1 MFILFAESSP
11 KIAGEEKRV
20 GGGETCRRV
29 GVSACRRVGVGIAPQ
44 GDVSADGRMGVSA
57 WVSPPQGD
65 VSADGRVGVGKRM
78 ACRRGYRPP
87 RRRIGGWADGR
98 VGVGIA
104 PQGDVLADGRVGVGI
119 IPQGSVGR
127 RRGIGRDYVVGR
139 GHAGSPGS
147 GGASSVT
154 PLRQNAHPPTRFPSG
169 RGVRFSEDKELHE
182 DKGDQGRWRNC
193 EKLGD

>member
-1 MFILFAESSP
+1 VR
-11 KIAGEEKRV
+11 GN
-20 GGGETCRRV
+20 G
-29 GVSACRRVGVGIAPQ
+29 SAV
-44 GDVSADGRMGVSA
+44 
-57 WVSPPQGD
+57 
-65 VSADGRVGVGKRM
+65 
-78 ACRRGYRPP
+78 
-87 RRRIGGWADGR
+87 
-98 VGVGIA
+98 
-104 PQGDVLADGRVGVGI
+104 GRVGVGI

-193 EKLGD
+193 EKLGDQNVVRDRGEAEMDDRDRRQPTGEDDREVLHELPAVITPPALKYPEFVQHKMAGHSEKVGN